1 MYLKGIGIASHPPV
15 IIPEVGGGRELMA
28 EKTVRGMR
36 DLALKV
42 AETKPKV
49 IVCITPHGNVFQD
62 GVSVIYETRLEG
74 DMSEYGAPEIRL
86 EKRCD
91 MGLLEEMNR
100 RFAQSDCQSIFLN
113 QKTAEEFDIERKL
126 DHGCMVP
133 LYYIEKYYQDY
144 KLVHITIGELS
155 LIELF
160 RTGRVLREAIEAYG
174 KDALILASADL
185 SHCLKNEGPY
195 QFNVMGLVFDEKIVQ
210 GIERKDYYSILTLPP
225 KIYEPAGQCGL
236 RPIVMAL
243 GATDS
248 IKTHSSL
255 FSYEGPFGVGYLS
268 AFIDFALEEKDP
280 INESLITRYE
290 QDMVRQHEERL
301 KAEDD
306 YLALARLT
314 IDTWV
319 EEGRKFNWRQY
330 LDEIR
335 DQRVKSALESQQAGV
350 FVSIY
355 KAGELRGC
363 MGTSQAVTEN
373 IAEEIVRNAI
383 EACAY
388 DPRFLPVEPQE
399 LYQLEISVDIL
410 GRPEYIENLSELD
423 PYQYGIIVEK
433 GVNCALLL
441 PDLPGINTA
450 EQQVEIAKEKAGI
463 IDIQDDFERVIIER
477 FEVERHQ
484 TDIVF

>member
-15 IIPEVGGGRELMA
+15 IIPEIGGGRELMA

-42 AETKPKV
+42 AEIKPKV

-62 GVSVIYETRLEG
+62 GVSVVYETKMEG
-74 DMSEYGAPEIRL
+74 DMAEFGAPDVRL

-100 RFAQSDCQSIFLN
+100 RFAQSECQSIFLN

-174 KDALILASADL
+174 KDAMILASADL
-185 SHCLKNEGPY
+185 SHCLKDEGAY
-195 QFNVMGLVFDEKIVQ
+195 RFNAMGPVFDEKITQ
-210 GIERKDYYSILTLPP
+210 GLEKKEYYSILTLSP

-248 IKTHSSL
+248 IKTHARL
-255 FSYEGPFGVGYLS
+255 FSYEGPFGVGYLN

-301 KAEDD
+301 KAEDA

-314 IDTWV
+314 IDKWV
-319 EEGRKFNWRQY
+319 EEGRKLNWKQY
-330 LDEIR
+330 LDTVE
-335 DQRVKSALESQQAGV
+335 DPEAKTALENQQAGV

-363 MGTSQAVTEN
+363 MGTSQPVTEN

-410 GRPEYIENLSELD
+410 GKPEYIEDVGELD
-423 PYQYGIIVEK
+423 PQHYGIIVEK
-433 GVNCALLL
+433 GVNRALLL
-441 PDLPGINTA
+441 PNLAGIDTVG
-450 EQQVEIAKEKAGI
+450 QQIEVAKEKAGI
-463 IDIQDDFERVIIER
+463 IDMEDDLERLIIER
-477 FEVERHQ
+477 FEVEHHQ
-484 TDIVF
+484 TDITF

>member
-1 MYLKGIGIASHPPV
+1 
-15 IIPEVGGGRELMA
+15 
-28 EKTVRGMR
+28 
-36 DLALKV
+36 
-42 AETKPKV
+42 
-49 IVCITPHGNVFQD
+49 
-62 GVSVIYETRLEG
+62 
-74 DMSEYGAPEIRL
+74 
-86 EKRCD
+86 
-91 MGLLEEMNR
+91 
-100 RFAQSDCQSIFLN
+100 
-113 QKTAEEFDIERKL
+113 
-126 DHGCMVP
+126 
-133 LYYIEKYYQDY
+133 
-144 KLVHITIGELS
+144 
-155 LIELF
+155 
-160 RTGRVLREAIEAYG
+160 
-174 KDALILASADL
+174 
-185 SHCLKNEGPY
+185 
-195 QFNVMGLVFDEKIVQ
+195 
-210 GIERKDYYSILTLPP
+210 
-225 KIYEPAGQCGL
+225 
-236 RPIVMAL
+236 
-243 GATDS
+243 
-248 IKTHSSL
+248 
-255 FSYEGPFGVGYLS
+255 
-268 AFIDFALEEKDP
+268 
-280 INESLITRYE
+280 
-290 QDMVRQHEERL
+290 MVRQHEERL

-433 GVNCALLL
+433 GVNRALLL